1 MRRLPAHVHDVRSGS
16 LSKIVARSHY
26 AGSGGNEVSQMK
38 AAGLTM
44 SYLELLKLA
53 LPETIVVIT
62 ALAVL
67 SIGLVTGRV
76 KSTSTVSTTKPTQG
90 ANGTSTATGI
100 CSAVAALGL
109 AIAIGAALM
118 LPRNATLFGGMLVI
132 TPLTSLFK
140 IICIALAFFTVLLAT
155 SEKSLRHPGEYLGL
169 ILFATVGLMLLVGS
183 EELLMIFIGLELLGL
198 SLYVMTAFYK
208 TDVRSAEAGL
218 KYFLFGST
226 SSAFTLFGISLIYGM
241 SGTTSLAAISDKLTG
256 VSIQALL
263 AVGIVMTLIGFAFKI
278 AAAPFHLWAPDAYQG
293 APVPSAAFIASGS
306 KVASFVVLG
315 KIVLIGFAPARGSAD
330 WHAMLAGWSPVLAV
344 LAALSILLGNFVAL
358 AQANVR
364 RLLAYSAVAHGGYTL
379 LGIIAGGRDGFS
391 ATLFYT
397 STYAVTLVGAFAV
410 VGVVR
415 RQSGRGDLPSFAGL
429 AARSPF
435 LAASMSIFLLS
446 LAGLPPLAGF
456 FGKFYLFSVA
466 FRAGGNHGLLWLVA
480 LALFGSFVSLYYY
493 LIVLKVIFVDQRS
506 SSTPQPGQ
514 SNAGAARTSDFNVST
529 SLDLFSRITV
539 TLLAAAVLFLGLMP
553 QTLAARILASLP

>member
-1 MRRLPAHVHDVRSGS
+1 
-16 LSKIVARSHY
+16 
-26 AGSGGNEVSQMK
+26 
-38 AAGLTM
+38 M

-53 LPETIVVIT
+53 APEAIVVVT

-67 SIGLVTGRV
+67 TVGL
-76 KSTSTVSTTKPTQG
+76 TSTRAKALCP
-90 ANGTSTATGI
+90 I
-100 CSAVAALGL
+100 VAAIGT
-109 AIAIGAALM
+109 AVAIGAVLM
-118 LPRNATLFGGMLVI
+118 LPSHANLFGGMLVI
-132 TPLTSLFK
+132 SPLNSLFK
-140 IICIALAFFTVLLAT
+140 IICLVLALVTVPLAS
-155 SEKSLRHPGEYLGL
+155 SEKSLRNPGEYIAVLLLG
-169 ILFATVGLMLLVGS
+169 AVGLMLLVGS
-183 EELLMIFIGLELLGL
+183 EEFLMIFIGLELLGL
-198 SLYVMTAFYK
+198 SLYVMAAFDK
-208 TDVRSAEAGL
+208 SDVRSAEAGL

-226 SSAFTLFGISLIYGM
+226 ASAFTLFGISFVYGM
-241 SGTTSLAAISDKLTG
+241 AGTTALAAIGQKLAAG
-256 VSIQALL
+256 PVQPLL

-293 APVPSAAFIASGS
+293 APIPSAAFIASGS

-315 KIVLIGFAPARGSAD
+315 KIVLVGFAPARGSAD

-397 STYAVTLVGAFAV
+397 SVYAVTLIGAFAV

-415 RQSGRGDLPSFAGL
+415 RESGGDDLQNFAGL

-435 LAASMSIFLLS
+435 LAASMSVFLLS

-456 FGKFYLFSVA
+456 FGKFYLFSVT

-514 SNAGAARTSDFNVST
+514 SNAGAARTSDLNVST